1 MIPLRTDS
9 RLRATPWMN
18 WGIIAFNIAFFMFQ
32 HVFPHSSRAMVLNPL
47 DPALPTFI
55 TYSLLHENLM
65 HLASNML
72 FLYIFGN
79 NVNDK
84 MGHLGYLGFYLA
96 GAVFAGVGYAATS
109 SQPVLGASG
118 AVSAV
123 TGAYLVLFPRANVT
137 LLYFFFYV
145 GMIEIPSMYVIGFFF
160 AQDLVLNFS
169 GARGVAHMAHLSGTV
184 FGFVVCF

>member
-1 MIPLRTDS
+1 
-9 RLRATPWMN
+9 
-18 WGIIAFNIAFFMFQ
+18 
-32 HVFPHSSRAMVLNPL
+32 MVLNPL
-47 DPALPTFI
+47 DPSLPTFI

-84 MGHLGYLGFYLA
+84 MGHLAYLGFYLS

-109 SQPVLGASG
+109 TQPVLGASG

-123 TGAYLVLFPRANVT
+123 TGAYLVLFPPPTSRCSISSSTSA
-137 LLYFFFYV
+137 
-145 GMIEIPSMYVIGFFF
+145 
-160 AQDLVLNFS
+160 
-169 GARGVAHMAHLSGTV
+169 
-184 FGFVVCF
+184 

>member
-18 WGIIAFNIAFFMFQ
+18 WGIVALNIAAFMAQ
-32 HVFPHSSRAMVLNPL
+32 GWFPRAMHWLELNPQ
-47 DPALPTFI
+47 DPSVLTFF
-55 TYSLLHENLM
+55 TYSLLHANVA

-84 MGHLGYLGFYLA
+84 MGGLAYLGFYLA
-96 GAVFAGVGYAATS
+96 GAVFSGVGYAATS
-109 SQPVLGASG
+109 THPVIGASG

-123 TGAYLVLFPRANVT
+123 TGAYIVLFPRANVT
-137 LLYFFFYV
+137 LLYFFFYIGV
-145 GMIEIPSMYVIGFFF
+145 IEIPSVWFIGFFF
-160 AQDLVLNFS
+160 AKD
-169 GARGVAHMAHLSGTV
+169 
-184 FGFVVCF
+184 